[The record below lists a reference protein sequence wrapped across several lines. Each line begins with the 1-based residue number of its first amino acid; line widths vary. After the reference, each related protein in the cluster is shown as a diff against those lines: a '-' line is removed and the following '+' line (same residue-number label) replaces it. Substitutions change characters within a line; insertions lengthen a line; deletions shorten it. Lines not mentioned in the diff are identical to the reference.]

1 MNMGRIA
8 GAAVAAA
15 LASAALS
22 AAAPAMAADAYKRQ
36 ALFDRKGYS
45 ETSLGE
51 GLWRVRTTV
60 EDMSSMENAQRM
72 ALYRGAELA
81 RQAGFDYFQVLKGK
95 GWMSYSSRGTRMNV
109 HAHGAELKVRG
120 ARTYKDQA
128 PCEMKGGMCPVFGT
142 DHVLARL
149 GPLFAGQP

>member
-1 MNMGRIA
+1 MMKA
-8 GAAVAAA
+8 GLIVAASAVLWAAVPAAA
-15 LASAALS
+15 G
-22 AAAPAMAADAYKRQ
+22 DRYKPQ
-36 ALFDRKGYS
+36 ELFDRKGYS
-45 ETSLGE
+45 EKRLGE

-60 EDMSSMENAQRM
+60 KDMSISENAQQM

-81 RQAGFDYFQVLKGK
+81 RQAGYDYFQVLGGK
-95 GWMSYSSRGTRMNV
+95 SWMGYSTRGTRMNV
-109 HAHGAELKVRG
+109 LAHGAELKVRG

-128 PCEMKGGMCPVFGT
+128 QCEMKGGMCPVFGT